1 MNFSV
6 AFRLA
11 IALALGLMIGTE
23 RGWQSRESPE
33 GLRSAGIRS
42 FGFVGLLG
50 GVAALLTGKWGAIV
64 LATIFLGL
72 AAMVIVSYWLTAER
86 GQDFGI
92 TTELVLLLTFGLGA
106 LAGSGFEAE
115 ALAASV
121 MTAVL
126 LRFKQELHQSLERL
140 ERKELNATLQLLIIA
155 AVALPLLPDRNFG
168 PGDTLNPRAIGWL
181 VLLIAGI
188 SYIGYFAIKVLGSRV
203 GVFATALL
211 GGLVSSTAVTVS
223 FSRMARQ
230 GQGNPAVL
238 GAGIALASGTMA
250 LRILT
255 EVTLVNA
262 SLLPLLIAPVALLAI
277 IPLGAA
283 VAIAT
288 RTATTTASATVELR
302 NPVELGSALVY
313 GAVLAVL
320 FVLIH
325 AIERWF
331 GNAGVYVLAA
341 ISGITDVD
349 AVSLSLAQSTRG
361 NLPLSVGAIG
371 ILIAAIVNTLVKA
384 LLATV
389 IGGWALARWC
399 ATILLTALSLAL
411 IAAFLI
417 QPGWGG

>member
-1 MNFSV
+1 
-6 AFRLA
+6 
-11 IALALGLMIGTE
+11 
-23 RGWQSRESPE
+23 
-33 GLRSAGIRS
+33 
-42 FGFVGLLG
+42 
-50 GVAALLTGKWGAIV
+50 
-64 LATIFLGL
+64 
-72 AAMVIVSYWLTAER
+72 
-86 GQDFGI
+86 
-92 TTELVLLLTFGLGA
+92 
-106 LAGSGFEAE
+106 
-115 ALAASV
+115 
-121 MTAVL
+121 
-126 LRFKQELHQSLERL
+126 
-140 ERKELNATLQLLIIA
+140 LQLLIIA